1 MNNKKYSIGEE
12 NITIMGWANID
23 VYHPAVATGLL
34 LIAGIQVLYCHS
46 FLLAPGEAPS

>member
-34 LIAGIQVLYCHS
+34 LVAGIKVLHGHS
-46 FLLAPGEAPS
+46 FWLAPCGAPS